1 MAYIN
6 DMWVTTD
13 LPVRPI
19 RWTYSSMSLGRSKFT
34 TCLTLLMSRP
44 RAATWRE
51 EVKVVNKRSGGNSY
65 VWRSANNHFN
75 TRSQKK
81 LNQCREKQFN
91 SHDMH
96 GYCVK
101 RSLLHV
107 VVHTVNTSLSKRIWD
122 IAKQL
127 FLVFAFF
134 FQPLQSNVPLDRFW
148 KWPTEQT
155 AKQGF
160 ESGHLLL

>member
-1 MAYIN
+1 MNKVRHTNSPLHMAYIN

-65 VWRSANNHFN
+65 LWRSANNHFN

-101 RSLLHV
+101 RSLLQRCDTHSQ
-107 VVHTVNTSLSKRIWD
+107 HFSFKENLRHCKATFPGICFFFPT
-122 IAKQL
+122 IAK
-127 FLVFAFF
+127 
-134 FQPLQSNVPLDRFW
+134 
-148 KWPTEQT
+148 
-155 AKQGF
+155 
-160 ESGHLLL
+160 